1 MDAAFTEEQH
11 EIRRTLRELLLKHCG
26 PDQVKAAVRTPP
38 GYDAQLWHRLAAELG
53 LPGLALPA
61 AYGGVDCGPTE
72 LALACEE
79 TGRAVLPSPLIATA
93 ALAAPLILALG
104 SERQR
109 SELLPGLATGELTGT
124 LAVPGGQ
131 LSTALGLTGPN
142 DGDWAGGGRA
152 GGIQAW
158 MQDGSWRLYG
168 EAGQVLN
175 GHTAEVLVV
184 AAHAGGFAR
193 SRTLLFLVRAAALG
207 PAVRPDG
214 RQAHAKGVVEGAAEG
229 PAEGAGVPGA
239 TGLLRIRQTALDETR
254 PLARLELR
262 EVPAELLGDVDGE
275 GYPYGGGTAVA
286 AALAATGVTAA
297 AALAAEAVGAAD
309 AALARTVAYVREREQ
324 FGRPIGSFQA
334 VQHRL
339 ADLYVTLQA
348 ARSAAYYAAWAAGG
362 GRPGGRGA
370 PGAYGVVGPGAA
382 VSGEAEPGAAESGAA
397 ESGVARPVVA
407 RPAAAEAGVGALA
420 LAQALEALRTVAAEA
435 VQLHGGIGFTW
446 EHEAHLYF
454 KRAAG
459 DELLLGPVHRLRARA
474 AEEAGL
480 FTGGVGEAGGGR
492 GLSGSRGAGGSG
504 QQLSSRSRGAGGSGG
519 TPVRRATGEAP
530 AGARTPEPEAEAEP
544 EAVEA

>member
-26 PDQVKAAVRTPP
+26 PDQVKAAVRTLP
-38 GYDAQLWHRLAAELG
+38 GYDAQVWRRLAAELG

-61 AYGGVDCGPTE
+61 AYGGVGCGPTE

-79 TGRAVLPSPLIATA
+79 TGRAVLPSPLVATA

-109 SELLPGLATGELTGT
+109 SDLLPGLATGELTGT
-124 LAVPGGQ
+124 LAVPSGQ
-131 LSTALGLTGPN
+131 LATALGLTGPN

-152 GGIQAW
+152 GGVQAR
-158 MQDGSWRLYG
+158 MRDGAWRLYG

-175 GHTAEVLVV
+175 GHSAEVLVV
-184 AAHAGGFAR
+184 AAHTGGFAR
-193 SRTLLFLVRAAALG
+193 SRTLLFLVRAAAPG
-207 PAVRPDG
+207 PAAPGPAAARPDG
-214 RQAHAKGVVEGAAEG
+214 RAADAG
-229 PAEGAGVPGA
+229 GAGAPGA

-262 EVPAELLGDVDGE
+262 DVPAELLGDVEGE
-275 GYPYGGGTAVA
+275 GYPYGEGHPYGESYPYGEGRGGGTAVE

-297 AALAAEAVGAAD
+297 AVLAAEAVGAAE
-309 AALARTVAYVREREQ
+309 AALSRTVAYVREREQ

-339 ADLYVTLQA
+339 ADLYVTVQA

-362 GRPGGRGA
+362 GRSQA
-370 PGAYGVVGPGAA
+370 AAGP
-382 VSGEAEPGAAESGAA
+382 SGAA
-397 ESGVARPVVA
+397 EP
-407 RPAAAEAGVGALA
+407 GVGALA
-420 LAQALEALRTVAAEA
+420 LAQALEALRAVAAEA

-474 AEEAGL
+474 AEESGL
-480 FTGGVGEAGGGR
+480 FTGAVGEAGGG
-492 GLSGSRGAGGSG
+492 SGGSGDRGAGGSG
-504 QQLSSRSRGAGGSGG
+504 EQAGSGRGAGGNGG
-519 TPVRRATGEAP
+519 TPVRRGAGDAP
-530 AGARTPEPEAEAEP
+530 AGARAP

>member
-38 GYDAQLWHRLAAELG
+38 GYDPQLWHRLAAELG

-61 AYGGVDCGPTE
+61 AYGGVGCGPTE

-93 ALAAPLILALG
+93 ALAAPLLLALG

-109 SELLPGLATGELTGT
+109 GELLPGLAAGELTGT
-124 LAVPGGQ
+124 LAVPAGQ
-131 LSTALGLTGPN
+131 LATALGLTGPN

-152 GGIQAW
+152 GGVQARR
-158 MQDGSWRLYG
+158 QDGTWRLYG

-184 AAHAGGFAR
+184 AAHTGGFAR

-207 PAVRPDG
+207 PAARPE
-214 RQAHAKGVVEGAAEG
+214 RRPAH
-229 PAEGAGVPGA
+229 AEGAGAPGTA
-239 TGLLRIRQTALDETR
+239 GLLRIRQTALDETR

-262 EVPAELLGDVDGE
+262 NVPAELLGDVDGE
-275 GYPYGGGTAVA
+275 GSPYGEGYPYGDGCGDGTAVA
-286 AALAATGVTAA
+286 AALAATGMTAA
-297 AALAAEAVGAAD
+297 AVLAAEAVGAAD

-348 ARSAAYYAAWAAGG
+348 ARSATYYAAWAAGG
-362 GRPGGRGA
+362 GRAGGQGA
-370 PGAYGVVGPGAA
+370 PGASGA
-382 VSGEAEPGAAESGAA
+382 AEPGA
-397 ESGVARPVVA
+397 
-407 RPAAAEAGVGALA
+407 GALA
-420 LAQALEALRTVAAEA
+420 LAQALEALRAVAAEA

-480 FTGGVGEAGGGR
+480 FTGGAGAAGGGR
-492 GLSGSRGAGGSG
+492 KGSGDRGARESGGQPGGDRGAGEN
-504 QQLSSRSRGAGGSGG
+504 GGP
-519 TPVRRATGEAP
+519 PVRREAGEAP
-530 AGARTPEPEAEAEP
+530 AGARTPG
-544 EAVEA
+544 AVEA